1 MISSAQPGQVE
12 IRRMAG
18 LEEAEACARAMSS
31 SEPWITLRRGYEESL
46 AILQK
51 ADREVYVA
59 HRDGSFIGFLI
70 LNMTGPFAGYVQT
83 LCIVPGMRS
92 RGLGK
97 ELMQFAEAR
106 ILRESPNV
114 FLCCSS
120 FNLKA
125 QHFYESIGYEVI
137 GELKNYLVPG
147 YAEIL
152 LRKTAGPWSEFRR
165 EQ

>member
-1 MISSAQPGQVE
+1 MTSSTGSRPFE
-12 IRRMAG
+12 IRRMAD
-18 LEEAEACARAMSS
+18 LKEAEACARVMSS

-59 HRDGSFIGFLI
+59 HRDGLFVGFLI
-70 LNMTGPFAGYVQT
+70 LNMAGPFAGYVQT

-92 RGLGK
+92 QGLGK
-97 ELMQFAEAR
+97 EMMRFAEAR

-120 FNLKA
+120 FNRKA
-125 QHFYESIGYEVI
+125 LRFYESIGYEVI
-137 GELKNYLVPG
+137 GELKDYLIRGHGEV
-147 YAEIL
+147 L
-152 LRKTAGPWSEFRR
+152 LRKTVGPWSGFRQ